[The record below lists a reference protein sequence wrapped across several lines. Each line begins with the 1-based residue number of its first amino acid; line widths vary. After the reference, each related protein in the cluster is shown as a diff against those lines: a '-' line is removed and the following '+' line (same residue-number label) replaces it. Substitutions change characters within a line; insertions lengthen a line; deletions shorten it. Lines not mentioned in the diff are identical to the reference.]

1 MKQAE
6 QEREKGGESIK
17 DNKLM
22 ILYKII
28 NCIYISD
35 TDVIVATTAPANT
48 TSIIIVII
56 IVAILVQ
63 VFVRSLVVVVV
74 VVIIIAK
81 ILLLPAA
88 VARILKCWPN
98 TPFSNT
104 QYNI

>member
-6 QEREKGGESIK
+6 PEREGESIK

-35 TDVIVATTAPANT
+35 TDVIVATTVPTNT

-63 VFVRSLVVVVV
+63 VFVRSLLLLLLLLRTFCCQ
-74 VVIIIAK
+74 
-81 ILLLPAA
+81 LLLPG
-88 VARILKCWPN
+88 
-98 TPFSNT
+98 FSSVGQT
-104 QYNI
+104 LLSAIQYNI

>member
-6 QEREKGGESIK
+6 PDREREGESIK

-63 VFVRSLVVVVV
+63 VFVRSL
-74 VVIIIAK
+74 
-81 ILLLPAA
+81 LL
-88 VARILKCWPN
+88 
-98 TPFSNT
+98 
-104 QYNI
+104 